1 MVKLE
6 ISVALSG
13 VGGSDM
19 EILVELISA
28 VEKMGLDGGNLV
40 RLPWQFI
47 YLIALVYSRKQIQFH
62 NVRSGLVLSHLWP
75 FTAQNN
81 N

>member
-19 EILVELISA
+19 EILVQLISA

-40 RLPWQFI
+40 RLPWQSI
-47 YLIALVYSRKQIQFH
+47 YLFNCPSI
-62 NVRSGLVLSHLWP
+62 LSEADP
-75 FTAQNN
+75 VP
-81 N
+81 